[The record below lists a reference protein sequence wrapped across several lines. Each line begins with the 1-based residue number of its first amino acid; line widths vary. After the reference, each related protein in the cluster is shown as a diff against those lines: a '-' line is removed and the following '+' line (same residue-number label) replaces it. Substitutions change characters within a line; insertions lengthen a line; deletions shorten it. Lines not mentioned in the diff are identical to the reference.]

1 MAISCLLIRINGA
14 INEKMVSIS
23 AKLTVKR
30 LDITLLLESIEL
42 SKNEKREEKEIRL
55 KITKRRDEEQY
66 HGNNESQVETKFVCD
81 YVVL

>member
-1 MAISCLLIRINGA
+1 MAISCILIRINGT

-23 AKLTVKR
+23 AKLTVER
-30 LDITLLLESIEL
+30 LDITLLLENYK
-42 SKNEKREEKEIRL
+42 KNEKKKEEKETRL

-66 HGNNESQVETKFVCD
+66 HPKNESQVETKFVCD

>member
-1 MAISCLLIRINGA
+1 MAN
-14 INEKMVSIS
+14 IS
-23 AKLTVKR
+23 AKLTVER

-42 SKNEKREEKEIRL
+42 SKNEKKETKL

-66 HGNNESQVETKFVCD
+66 HGNNESQVENKFVCD